1 MNSQNVT
8 NSASKSDP
16 LIGVSGD
23 PPPMLKEE
31 PPENDSTG
39 GCGSTSAAIM
49 PMSTQM
55 TVAPPRRPSKDRHTK
70 VEGRGRRIRMPAV
83 CAARIFQLTRELG
96 HKSDGET
103 IRWLLEHAE
112 RAIIE
117 ATGTGTVPAIA
128 VTVNGTL
135 KIPTEGDGVT
145 VSVNKRR
152 KRGGNSEFYDVNE
165 SLSSGLAPVAPQGL
179 VPVWTLGAPP
189 TAAFFLIP
197 PGIPGG
203 PSSVAHL
210 PQLWA
215 IPAGATATPVFN
227 VPARPISS
235 YVSEGV
241 SSGGGGGGVQTPS
254 GSVSNNSESEDKLG
268 KVSTK
273 LAPSSASISTA
284 ITTTNSAQVLRDFS
298 LKIYDKRELQLMMGS
313 TTDQNPC
320 SKPSS

>member
-1 MNSQNVT
+1 MESQHQDVT
-8 NSASKSDP
+8 NTASDSDP
-16 LIGVSGD
+16 LPGVGD
-23 PPPMLKEE
+23 PPPMFKEE
-31 PPENDSTG
+31 PAENDSMG
-39 GCGSTSAAIM
+39 GSGSMSAPIM

-128 VTVNGTL
+128 VSVNGTL
-135 KIPTEGDGVT
+135 KIPSEGEG
-145 VSVNKRR
+145 VSVNKGR
-152 KRGGNSEFYDVNE
+152 KRGSNSEFYD
-165 SLSSGLAPVAPQGL
+165 SLSSGLAPVAPQAL
-179 VPVWTLGAPP
+179 VPVWTMGAPP
-189 TAAFFLIP
+189 TVGMHGAAFFLIP
-197 PGIPGG
+197 PSIPAGG
-203 PSSVAHL
+203 PPSAHL

-215 IPAGATATPVFN
+215 IPAGATPVFN
-227 VPARPISS
+227 LPARPISS
-235 YVSEGV
+235 YVSEVV
-241 SSGGGGGGVQTPS
+241 SSGGGGGGIQTPA

-273 LAPSSASISTA
+273 LAPSSASIST
-284 ITTTNSAQVLRDFS
+284 TNSAQMLRDFS

-313 TTDQNPC
+313 STDQNPS
-320 SKPSS
+320 SKTSS